1 MGNSLTCTDCQAIT
15 NRSFRCTLNLREVD
29 LRILQAKE
37 VIKEATNKNTVRN
50 LWDGSEQG

>member
-15 NRSFRCTLNLREVD
+15 NKSFRCTLNLREVD
-29 LRILQAKE
+29 LCILQAKE